1 MIFYLLALL
10 SPLAFAFGTV
20 LQQRGTLETAA
31 REGDPRFFAQ
41 MLRKPVWLL
50 GGFATVCA
58 WALQAA
64 ALRFGSLA
72 VVQAL
77 QALSLVFAI
86 PMGIRLT
93 RQRLTRRSG
102 IAAGATLLG
111 LVAFVLLG
119 QPQGGTS
126 HPGWVAWLAA
136 GLATAVVTAGLS
148 WPGFRYR
155 GPAAAA
161 LLGTA
166 AGVCFALQAAL
177 TKVLVDELGRGAE
190 AILAGWPLYVF
201 MLAAVLGFA
210 LQQASL
216 KTGSLAPALA
226 ALEAATLAVSVL
238 FAATVFDE
246 EIARSVGRLLLAV
259 AGLAVAMGGVVLLSL
274 TREREAAT
282 LTRGPSGP

>member
-1 MIFYLLALL
+1 MVFYLLALL

-50 GGFATVCA
+50 GGVATVGA

-93 RQRLTRRSG
+93 RQRITRRSA
-102 IAAGATLLG
+102 IAAGTTLAG

-126 HPGWVAWLAA
+126 HPGGVAWLAA
-136 GLATAVVTAGLS
+136 GLATAVGTAGLS

-155 GPAAAA
+155 GPTAAA

-177 TKVLVDELGRGAE
+177 TKLLVDELGRGAV

-201 MLAAVLGFA
+201 VLAAVLGSA
-210 LQQASL
+210 LQQAAL

-238 FAATVFDE
+238 FAAAVFDE
-246 EIARSVGRLLLAV
+246 EIARSTGRLLLAV
-259 AGLAVAMGGVVLLSL
+259 AGLAVAMGGVVLLSI
-274 TREREAAT
+274 TRKREAAT
-282 LTRGPSGP
+282 LTRGRSGL